1 MPIDFST
8 LGTGFDFN
16 AGSET
21 EAPPEPSSV
30 IDFSDPISILT
41 SKNWLDGSANQ
52 RQSSAAIAFTK
63 HVDALEQD
71 KTRTFR
77 YGDEDVPMFRPDGN
91 WSDSGKEH
99 LERTRRAIDSA
110 ARMPNGGA
118 GYDTYN
124 RKFDVDDLVKGLLNK
139 PKDKTADPF
148 VNFEKVKEEVQAV
161 APEGKTVDFTYD
173 SYVDKVNEGKPA
185 NSPTLL
191 DKDNLRMQEAF
202 DRRKE
207 LSKFDPKSM
216 GDAYLKEVSGVTIF
230 NPDKLID
237 IAGMNAAIDAT
248 KASEADK
255 RMMKIEFREKVNAI
269 DSTVITQASD
279 AADNSFSLPLGVL
292 RPLGKTAQYAGEDL
306 LGMEGSDLNSRFIKH
321 VQNKGDMYSFLE
333 ANSEELS
340 QDQYGM
346 ADKFT
351 NAFWNANR
359 ATGAGALW
367 LIAKPFG
374 GNDSITQYASDVA
387 RSNESAFEG
396 MGDLEK
402 YGFLGMEFT
411 NKGMYDLAGQV
422 GSIVATM
429 GGGLVVKGG
438 IKALAA
444 FASTGLATAEAAGI
458 AAAKSAGVAAGSV
471 AAAEAT
477 GGFASKALISAG
489 ARVTASEV
497 AMKEAAQRLAPFTF
511 KNFGIKALTDP
522 SAYIGGLQAA
532 GMSFGQTYNQV
543 LEATGDAEQAYA
555 KANMQATADGL
566 AAFVATSIF
575 NRIAPGLEK
584 GLTGVEGGLGGGIIK
599 RLQFNRALKETANK
613 DAQQA
618 AIKVF
623 GELAE
628 PNSAMGKAL
637 ATSLREVVNRSARAA
652 GLKGYGPLMGS
663 FAEGTEEFTDEMLSD
678 IFYAMQ
684 DDAVTW
690 KGSVWD
696 NIEKKFS
703 QYMSAGFMGAI
714 AGGGMNVGSEFAE
727 TAGLIRKKN
736 RDERKA
742 EIQQYAQ
749 VIWKGIK
756 NEGEQ
761 ISESVRDTAVKSG
774 VNETRVNLA
783 AYMADESIPLAT
795 RAKVVA
801 EHALNES
808 KGFARS
814 LESLSA
820 TPVASDSTAPLV
832 ERKKSSAKAG
842 ADQQLMQDLLG
853 DPPEGTEWNSEAKPV
868 FGDSQNI
875 KASSGNFSIKPVET
889 NRGEVIGAQITD
901 KNGNTRNVNNAEAIS
916 MLEASNKSKSRDA
929 LLASL
934 KAFGETERKNY
945 SKPIATP
952 EAKPLGPTA
961 QRLSDENVSDADLI
975 KMAQSSPV
983 FGDENGVR
991 EKNAAK
997 ELLTSRNIDFSLPK
1011 EFPAATDT
1019 AEKNKNSQ
1027 KVILKPKDEVTFLW
1041 KGKVIDGVIARMEG
1055 DHTAFIITSL
1065 QQDPLKVRVKESNIK
1080 VIESPAVTDAAE
1092 LFPTESVGPKMDGK
1106 TYSIKNVILPSVTTV
1121 KGNSSDFSFDAQE
1134 VSLKQAKGDKE
1145 KAAFIR
1151 KKWDEDSDFG
1161 TRLHDEVSKVLKGG
1175 TSDDQNVNAIVAFI
1189 KEQSGDSLIYSE
1201 FVIWN
1206 NSVAGTVDILF
1217 KNKRGNYT
1225 LIDLKTMN
1233 ENPFDTKKGNQGYS
1247 PAESY
1252 IKFKAEGYRLQLFA
1266 YSEILKEKGIIVD
1279 EFKIIPISRKT
1290 SKIFMNQMI
1299 DASPR
1304 QSTKEFYKEIY
1315 GNLPILLTESPAV
1328 TDAAEL
1334 EKQEQQKLKDEN
1346 DQKTSKEASR
1356 KKSSDE
1362 KGDDDAQV
1370 EVDADGNAKR
1380 QDDVLNQPVA
1390 GAKAP
1395 AAVTPGQAIG
1405 FKTIQQR
1412 TISNTPAFKEL
1423 LASGVYVVVARSVV
1437 DARAANPSIPSDA
1450 SVLAISVMD
1459 SSNAKT
1465 VAKSVEAFSQ
1475 AKEKAA
1481 FEAQKVV
1488 GTLDASDEKA
1498 VAKSLQGTDL
1508 LKRYPDLPEAVAR
1521 WFNRGGM
1528 QEVARRMEDIKLGVA
1543 KGLKES
1549 KYGPLQAGLM
1559 LSDINK
1565 LLESIAKTSAAAVNS
1580 SASAPSVEP
1589 VAKPQSPAITMPP
1602 PVRPP
1607 GPSIFQTKENPE
1619 KKIKREAYEAA
1630 NKEVDAAFNA
1640 YMADS
1645 GNKKKKA
1652 EYERLKEILDIAF
1665 NEMIATP
1672 FKIPVDS
1679 PATVEEQVVEA
1690 TEEVLSEEEK
1700 QEVADIFAEED
1711 SDKTTPVETLE
1722 PTFPKWNKVV
1732 AERFTERMANW
1743 MVTGKEVNAKL
1754 VAAFKKVLKAMKAS
1768 GTAILVI
1775 FAMNPQAKT
1784 EYSLNRYGK
1793 ISDDPQLATGK
1804 ALLPK
1809 QNVAQTQE
1817 EINRALSGTPVDSP
1831 FTFAPSNVTAIDL
1844 TDESGLEATLLTVSA
1859 LEKPGE
1865 ALSPENAVEILI
1877 TKTKELLSNRTD
1889 IDAVTLPDDLAK
1901 DWLASGS
1908 NPVVTAAATLLN
1920 ESESNS
1926 KSIKKMLVSLGI
1938 KQSPDTFPWCA
1949 SFVSWA
1955 LNQSGFSST
1964 NLLARGFLNMG
1975 EKVNSPK
1982 YGDVAVL
1989 WNENPDTGGRNGYGG
2004 HAGIVLGESGNYVI
2018 LLNGNRNDNVNISA
2032 FSKEKVLG
2040 YRRFNADAVAS
2051 NTGKRRQKRSRK
2063 TLNAAPDTQP
2073 KANDPLFNNAS
2084 LPTLFVNLSAM
2095 DKPDRFGGTWT
2106 TADGKKIYTPEPGKT
2121 LPIGINTVAEVE
2133 GDPDTLLVLEEIAE
2147 GGYVFREVN
2156 TKKFAEL
2163 MNTKK
2168 GQALGKLGLRW
2179 NRNNLIKAGKSIEPI
2194 LKQLLDPQAS
2204 ISYAAFDEMFEE
2216 VMQVV
2221 APGSNPAR
2229 INYTTLS
2236 GGQFFQTE
2244 RITTEVD
2251 DESGANLSLVEKAKR
2266 DNPFD
2271 ETLVRDSVGNPVVE
2285 IINNISNYVIKTSN
2299 DIPRQFI
2306 PVDQYVAP
2314 VSDQGPTTV
2323 KTEITRINIDR
2334 AAFIKNLRSVFDGY
2348 NPRRGDQYPAY
2359 NMFVANEVARQ
2370 IAAFVDEEQTHFV
2383 ALQTFRDGEM
2393 VEFFNL
2399 AMELGSDPEQKFVSD
2414 MFLRIAEQR
2423 LPGKDLARY
2432 SQNDKFLV
2440 ASETMRA
2447 LHQTLFTGQSTEDQT
2462 IASKRLLIA
2471 LDSDYGD
2478 KGGKS
2483 PWKTLVELLKRYMD
2497 KVKRIAYVRFMT
2509 GKMDLKIQ
2517 NMLRRMETAYAA
2529 ANLKGDVDLIKQKG
2543 LEASID
2549 RFLGS
2554 QKVTTKTLGKVA
2566 MRHTMVIN
2574 QLRKIAE
2581 LSNLSL
2587 DSLLV
2592 LDYQQG
2598 KIKLSDAQD
2607 ANGLSVRS
2615 YIERYH
2621 KELDLDNLDT
2631 ALADLNATGAVRM
2644 VQGDLLNAWNRLE
2657 WARSL
2662 TPNALKL
2669 LDGSIE
2675 EGNDA
2680 ELTFKLEAMLV
2691 RKGPRFDNGSTW
2703 IRSLEN
2709 KVNKLAD
2716 MDRAQ
2721 LSSIN
2726 REVVQE
2732 LVRMD
2737 LSKVDANIKSIKLA
2751 EELGFT
2757 LEKTDDNQIEWQ
2769 NALASR
2775 ANDLA
2780 YDIDSDG
2787 DPNYASE
2794 ELLKAR
2800 DILFPD
2806 SKPFRSNKKRRRVI
2820 NNRIRA
2826 FRLAILSKDDFKSR
2840 SLEMQEQAEAL
2851 EAKASAGRKRYGAI
2865 AQVQQDLVQAR
2876 KLRAASLVDQG
2887 FVEGEMQAYDNYLK
2901 ALEDY
2906 NNVNKRFVN
2915 SVIGKEGLN
2924 TKGFGTYF
2932 QSLAYDPILNNSLNE
2947 EEFEKAAKSLRFQT
2961 GNLSNLFPESQ
2972 YKDLEPVL
2980 DPASP
2985 VGMGQAFGFNY
2996 ETAARTL
3003 LLKGVVGLPRMHPSD
3018 LVNPQFQFKLDENL
3032 DPIRDDQGNLVLN
3045 PLWSDEKSFVL
3056 QPLPT
3061 SSDFQVQGIVA
3072 SNAAYVGMFSQMQW
3086 QRVSSNV
3093 NAKNIGLYEGGYGFN
3108 VKEDYIED
3116 LSENRYE
3123 EYTTFL
3129 PAFDLPN
3136 NLYGFENGPDQKSGV
3151 RSKSPVSIADIEA
3164 ILGITKKLKM
3174 PDGTLSDRMVTKVV
3188 VEIDAD
3194 YAPGSY
3200 AEHIQ
3205 KLKVWVGKILE
3216 STDPTRVMK
3225 EIGGIQTLAGRMA
3238 PRVHARALEAM
3249 QYIEAQ
3255 ESAAFSLLNSTQTGK
3270 DLSSSWNNLFA
3281 GGNETHN
3288 LFDTSIRALQF
3299 DTRMVRQSIN
3309 SFETHR
3315 KNILQ
3320 ELNRTERDAAMD
3332 YDEFFEDARMSR
3344 IDRVTMANFSFMLNY
3359 AGKSRLLRVD
3369 ATYGID
3375 MAEKLRRLNFS
3386 NEGDELFLDGETW
3399 VWSTVPMFE
3408 RDKSGKVVY
3417 EDSFVEDNI
3426 NGEYIKRLDD
3436 NGNAIPLFTQLT
3448 DGSTRRARR
3457 PKVVMDSNGEP
3468 RTERMQT
3475 HVEMNDRER
3484 IVYAIGNKDN
3494 AGRAPRSSE
3503 MGEQSNTREAV
3514 LQDRSTPESVR
3525 SKAQRSLVMQDMLR
3539 QRQNRALTEMAMEI
3553 GVKLDRRLPIGEA
3566 YSDSAIS
3573 FLNDLVE
3580 LEKEPAKRD
3589 AVVRKAIEGLFG
3601 TNDPDQVS
3609 ALVEEFEASL
3619 VAGESMVEVEEE
3631 ENYDVEEA
3639 VPSFEEV
3646 LPPRPRISD
3655 PLFITDAEQRAQS
3668 EWEAKKRA
3676 FDAAQEGQPK
3686 TRTVTKKR
3694 KVKRMVPAPAFSP
3707 AKFPMLPDER
3717 GQRALGRDI
3726 DPFELLSNLVEFKA
3740 KLEMDLIDSAR
3751 VLGAKGKPLTY
3762 GDGMMVGAIRT
3773 LVGNAL
3779 SSSKNDDIKPTFQAM
3794 ASKMEEEGMGN
3805 LFEPAEYSGFEDA
3818 DRFRTIALMLHSEQL
3833 GNNQVSL
3840 YQGNMFAQYNE
3851 TGFVS
3856 SNEMVN
3862 LLAQNIPGIL
3872 IYRASKKEVDKN
3884 QAYFGS
3890 TFLPGVG
3897 ESPPVLYVAEG
3908 NNNDNNRSLVLQ
3920 ALTWWATKSEQAE
3933 LIANEVLEAS
3943 EKIHAA
3949 LSPITHVERLTRSAD
3964 GINRMVDKFLD
3975 DYSASLIIAN
3985 ATNEEAMEVAAEQVL
4000 RAELSEL
4007 LRKHFTN
4014 MENIGALSRPDGQP
4028 MFGILTPAI
4037 RENNLF
4043 SRVGEFVPST
4053 DILQSASFNSK
4064 GADVSQLK
4072 GPVPLQSAPFFVTDS
4087 LANPA
4092 IKRLQSALLLITD
4105 SLTNPAMKRLL
4116 DQFLFGDNQLN
4127 SADNLSDA
4135 TLFRILQGL
4144 KQAGEFAKEEEQGYE
4159 SDNALEKLKATASS
4173 EETEEVSD
4181 ENEETNKETL
4191 ETELSKAYER
4201 MAERSGDEEAP
4212 LETDPSEEEKAELV
4226 AVDPTPQGVL
4236 QFLRNLKHDKSRY
4249 GLMNERIEKVLEE
4262 FQQGT
4267 FNGDPNW
4274 SGEGLPASD
4283 ALLFNLM
4290 TGIISL
4296 AKTNLSNVPA
4306 KAAIEGASGLMPMT
4320 GRQVL
4325 STLAG
4330 KAAQPVVGQNMPK
4343 PPAFN
4348 FRTAIPGRG
4357 EAPTIG
4363 SWHTLLE
4370 GRINGVMTQT
4380 LHFKTNRY
4388 KAFSGGMLA
4397 AIPTIDKIVTI
4408 AANRSINDAHTRW
4421 EQTKIDFISYQK
4433 ANADIHL
4440 TPELFMEIQKSLPQV
4455 AEYEI
4460 QVRKEVEAMLERR
4473 IKVGEK
4479 IEELRAKVQA
4489 VKDFLSTDLEPFN
4502 ADTMS
4507 VFNHDQRSLIK
4518 NHIQKELDRL
4528 QRTRENPS
4536 SKIHGKDYK
4545 TFLNQ
4550 VINATANNDKEET
4563 LTKKLVRRFTALEQ
4577 NPTYPGNN
4585 SFRAMLNEM
4594 RLPQDVLLELAKTN
4608 RTLTTA
4614 QYNTVTN
4621 GQAQLERFEA
4631 VLYEMNRVER
4641 NPLKG
4646 GYFQRLAYATTS
4658 PSEAGTHIFI
4668 GKETN
4673 PLGKSASVRSS
4684 LVFFPDDNF
4693 ENPMA
4698 ISQQLLI
4705 KRDEWSKTVE
4715 KDYSFYIMK
4724 EAIHRTLANHAVHA
4738 DEIYQ
4743 SVKRQPTYF
4752 NNYNPAAIIQQATD
4766 MLAMQ
4771 KMLAKERLAK
4781 FALDAKKMQP
4791 GSQLSPDSMAMI
4803 ADPDINEIYS
4813 ISNVV
4818 EIMNL
4823 NSEMEKLQIDPEGN
4837 KSAIDSIQNKIFD
4850 LTAKRRVSRYKVP
4863 ENFRERRDV
4872 IGHLVNNGEWIML
4885 GQIGA
4890 EQDLKN
4896 RFYSET
4902 ERQPKNKNPRKRPSM
4917 RNVVLN
4923 SLPVS
4928 GMGGSARFSE
4938 SRMGFDAA
4946 WRAEAWDHADF
4957 NTAGALEVPPGSTR
4971 EQAAK
4976 LFAKH
4981 HLSMLE
4987 ARINARPGQKA
4998 KKFKSPTPSN
5008 ANDLKLDNA
5017 GEPDLSDAADQ
5028 LRHYVESIVLAYDKL
5043 QPTVNEITGKAERGL
5058 KEEVEEFFKKISTK
5072 NVGLSDSAAQDVRL
5086 FQLFARVMAKVEG
5099 EASLNILLTGLS
5111 TKLNPAELQAM
5122 KFLHHHDARTR
5133 VRFRK
5138 SYLAQLEAQRLH
5150 GYLQR
5155 GFNSNSGREGWIKRK
5170 KRDKNEINEAMKG
5183 LGMDSMQQSIP
5194 FVMASLQGL
5203 LETRTDSVGNNFA
5216 IWADNFK
5223 RGVNDLVLY
5232 RTKQEKA
5239 IKGKLSG
5246 VKAFL
5251 NSEHVSIVRDEA
5263 MVKEI
5268 NALLD
5273 PIIQGKRLDGWSDPN
5288 ATKDSYATE
5297 LINEAIAALKAKSL
5311 NPEIAQKYADLL
5323 NKKFKDITNAA
5334 ELMIT
5339 AMGQAEQ
5346 NVENETEWDR
5356 FIHGKL
5362 SGEATFVST
5371 VPLRYAYASD
5381 PNEEK
5386 DQLDEKPYEPDPLV
5400 NIRMQELS
5408 LLGGPGRNQKQE
5420 ANRKQVIYRP
5430 ISMNGVSAV
5439 SSLLDDAHYR
5449 INVTPAYTILRG
5461 MIGNVQEAGPNQA
5474 VIKDSSI
5481 LAGLPAGEETNRMRV
5496 ALANV
5501 AAELDNE
5508 VANDMQQGTTDTAL
5522 AESLSFLSSMYI
5534 FRALFSFQQWWN
5546 QVAPSAVGF
5555 ASKKL
5560 ASGNWRD
5567 AMLALSISKGIL
5579 ISKSLRQGEVGFNE
5593 LVKKFISEAAPFSA
5607 ERTGE
5612 GMDPLRER
5620 QRRQTKYGVGG
5631 VKKWTGRGLREL
5643 ENAQEAG
5650 LNLAIAMP
5658 ERVLSRSIFI
5668 TELLAELRWMKTN
5681 NLVETIPSSVADLID
5696 PAQAWHKRLPQEAI
5710 EAAQTKVND
5719 HMGIGDQAK
5728 KAFFFQGK
5736 TKSPTLNVLMKSIT
5750 RFSNHQAT
5758 TSSNMSAMLPS
5769 LWQAE
5774 RFSPDTDEVGP
5785 DGKSM
5790 AGQLTP
5796 GGERVRKEAIEN
5808 IVGTIVQNTMFHAMK
5823 LKVLIPIVSSFVYML
5838 GGDDEDEAMGKA
5850 QEFSDKMFNRDGEDN
5865 LAVAGLKALT
5875 IGNPGQFFQDWKD
5888 PDAAASSAYSK
5899 LSADMISEVLPV
5911 IPVFGGA
5918 LGYSFLSTA
5927 FKNNVTNSIVQEA
5940 TAKLTGL
5947 DPAENKW
5954 DEDAVYVYE
5963 REVSGMQTAAGFTAP
5978 TSVIYDMISGTKL
5991 AFDAAE
5997 TGDVTA
6003 LELAI
6008 YLATEYG
6015 VPVTREAR
6023 QTLKRPI
6030 QEAVWEND

>member
-1 MPIDFST
+1 
-8 LGTGFDFN
+8 
-16 AGSET
+16 
-21 EAPPEPSSV
+21 
-30 IDFSDPISILT
+30 
-41 SKNWLDGSANQ
+41 
-52 RQSSAAIAFTK
+52 
-63 HVDALEQD
+63 
-71 KTRTFR
+71 
-77 YGDEDVPMFRPDGN
+77 
-91 WSDSGKEH
+91 
-99 LERTRRAIDSA
+99 
-110 ARMPNGGA
+110 
-118 GYDTYN
+118 
-124 RKFDVDDLVKGLLNK
+124 
-139 PKDKTADPF
+139 
-148 VNFEKVKEEVQAV
+148 
-161 APEGKTVDFTYD
+161 
-173 SYVDKVNEGKPA
+173 
-185 NSPTLL
+185 
-191 DKDNLRMQEAF
+191 
-202 DRRKE
+202 
-207 LSKFDPKSM
+207 
-216 GDAYLKEVSGVTIF
+216 
-230 NPDKLID
+230 
-237 IAGMNAAIDAT
+237 
-248 KASEADK
+248 
-255 RMMKIEFREKVNAI
+255 
-269 DSTVITQASD
+269 
-279 AADNSFSLPLGVL
+279 
-292 RPLGKTAQYAGEDL
+292 
-306 LGMEGSDLNSRFIKH
+306 
-321 VQNKGDMYSFLE
+321 
-333 ANSEELS
+333 
-340 QDQYGM
+340 
-346 ADKFT
+346 
-351 NAFWNANR
+351 
-359 ATGAGALW
+359 
-367 LIAKPFG
+367 
-374 GNDSITQYASDVA
+374 
-387 RSNESAFEG
+387 
-396 MGDLEK
+396 
-402 YGFLGMEFT
+402 
-411 NKGMYDLAGQV
+411 
-422 GSIVATM
+422 
-429 GGGLVVKGG
+429 
-438 IKALAA
+438 
-444 FASTGLATAEAAGI
+444 
-458 AAAKSAGVAAGSV
+458 
-471 AAAEAT
+471 
-477 GGFASKALISAG
+477 
-489 ARVTASEV
+489 
-497 AMKEAAQRLAPFTF
+497 
-511 KNFGIKALTDP
+511 
-522 SAYIGGLQAA
+522 
-532 GMSFGQTYNQV
+532 
-543 LEATGDAEQAYA
+543 
-555 KANMQATADGL
+555 
-566 AAFVATSIF
+566 
-575 NRIAPGLEK
+575 
-584 GLTGVEGGLGGGIIK
+584 
-599 RLQFNRALKETANK
+599 
-613 DAQQA
+613 
-618 AIKVF
+618 
-623 GELAE
+623 
-628 PNSAMGKAL
+628 
-637 ATSLREVVNRSARAA
+637 
-652 GLKGYGPLMGS
+652 
-663 FAEGTEEFTDEMLSD
+663 
-678 IFYAMQ
+678 
-684 DDAVTW
+684 
-690 KGSVWD
+690 
-696 NIEKKFS
+696 
-703 QYMSAGFMGAI
+703 
-714 AGGGMNVGSEFAE
+714 
-727 TAGLIRKKN
+727 
-736 RDERKA
+736 
-742 EIQQYAQ
+742 
-749 VIWKGIK
+749 
-756 NEGEQ
+756 
-761 ISESVRDTAVKSG
+761 
-774 VNETRVNLA
+774 
-783 AYMADESIPLAT
+783 
-795 RAKVVA
+795 
-801 EHALNES
+801 
-808 KGFARS
+808 
-814 LESLSA
+814 
-820 TPVASDSTAPLV
+820 
-832 ERKKSSAKAG
+832 
-842 ADQQLMQDLLG
+842 
-853 DPPEGTEWNSEAKPV
+853 
-868 FGDSQNI
+868 
-875 KASSGNFSIKPVET
+875 
-889 NRGEVIGAQITD
+889 
-901 KNGNTRNVNNAEAIS
+901 
-916 MLEASNKSKSRDA
+916 
-929 LLASL
+929 
-934 KAFGETERKNY
+934 
-945 SKPIATP
+945 
-952 EAKPLGPTA
+952 
-961 QRLSDENVSDADLI
+961 
-975 KMAQSSPV
+975 
-983 FGDENGVR
+983 
-991 EKNAAK
+991 
-997 ELLTSRNIDFSLPK
+997 
-1011 EFPAATDT
+1011 
-1019 AEKNKNSQ
+1019 
-1027 KVILKPKDEVTFLW
+1027 
-1041 KGKVIDGVIARMEG
+1041 
-1055 DHTAFIITSL
+1055 
-1065 QQDPLKVRVKESNIK
+1065 
-1080 VIESPAVTDAAE
+1080 
-1092 LFPTESVGPKMDGK
+1092 
-1106 TYSIKNVILPSVTTV
+1106 
-1121 KGNSSDFSFDAQE
+1121 
-1134 VSLKQAKGDKE
+1134 
-1145 KAAFIR
+1145 
-1151 KKWDEDSDFG
+1151 
-1161 TRLHDEVSKVLKGG
+1161 
-1175 TSDDQNVNAIVAFI
+1175 
-1189 KEQSGDSLIYSE
+1189 
-1201 FVIWN
+1201 
-1206 NSVAGTVDILF
+1206 
-1217 KNKRGNYT
+1217 
-1225 LIDLKTMN
+1225 
-1233 ENPFDTKKGNQGYS
+1233 
-1247 PAESY
+1247 
-1252 IKFKAEGYRLQLFA
+1252 
-1266 YSEILKEKGIIVD
+1266 
-1279 EFKIIPISRKT
+1279 
-1290 SKIFMNQMI
+1290 
-1299 DASPR
+1299 
-1304 QSTKEFYKEIY
+1304 
-1315 GNLPILLTESPAV
+1315 
-1328 TDAAEL
+1328 
-1334 EKQEQQKLKDEN
+1334 
-1346 DQKTSKEASR
+1346 
-1356 KKSSDE
+1356 
-1362 KGDDDAQV
+1362 
-1370 EVDADGNAKR
+1370 
-1380 QDDVLNQPVA
+1380 
-1390 GAKAP
+1390 
-1395 AAVTPGQAIG
+1395 
-1405 FKTIQQR
+1405 
-1412 TISNTPAFKEL
+1412 
-1423 LASGVYVVVARSVV
+1423 
-1437 DARAANPSIPSDA
+1437 
-1450 SVLAISVMD
+1450 
-1459 SSNAKT
+1459 
-1465 VAKSVEAFSQ
+1465 
-1475 AKEKAA
+1475 
-1481 FEAQKVV
+1481 
-1488 GTLDASDEKA
+1488 
-1498 VAKSLQGTDL
+1498 
-1508 LKRYPDLPEAVAR
+1508 
-1521 WFNRGGM
+1521 
-1528 QEVARRMEDIKLGVA
+1528 
-1543 KGLKES
+1543 
-1549 KYGPLQAGLM
+1549 
-1559 LSDINK
+1559 
-1565 LLESIAKTSAAAVNS
+1565 
-1580 SASAPSVEP
+1580 
-1589 VAKPQSPAITMPP
+1589 
-1602 PVRPP
+1602 
-1607 GPSIFQTKENPE
+1607 
-1619 KKIKREAYEAA
+1619 
-1630 NKEVDAAFNA
+1630 
-1640 YMADS
+1640 
-1645 GNKKKKA
+1645 
-1652 EYERLKEILDIAF
+1652 
-1665 NEMIATP
+1665 
-1672 FKIPVDS
+1672 
-1679 PATVEEQVVEA
+1679 
-1690 TEEVLSEEEK
+1690 
-1700 QEVADIFAEED
+1700 
-1711 SDKTTPVETLE
+1711 
-1722 PTFPKWNKVV
+1722 
-1732 AERFTERMANW
+1732 
-1743 MVTGKEVNAKL
+1743 
-1754 VAAFKKVLKAMKAS
+1754 
-1768 GTAILVI
+1768 
-1775 FAMNPQAKT
+1775 
-1784 EYSLNRYGK
+1784 
-1793 ISDDPQLATGK
+1793 
-1804 ALLPK
+1804 
-1809 QNVAQTQE
+1809 
-1817 EINRALSGTPVDSP
+1817 
-1831 FTFAPSNVTAIDL
+1831 
-1844 TDESGLEATLLTVSA
+1844 
-1859 LEKPGE
+1859 
-1865 ALSPENAVEILI
+1865 
-1877 TKTKELLSNRTD
+1877 
-1889 IDAVTLPDDLAK
+1889 
-1901 DWLASGS
+1901 
-1908 NPVVTAAATLLN
+1908 
-1920 ESESNS
+1920 
-1926 KSIKKMLVSLGI
+1926 
-1938 KQSPDTFPWCA
+1938 
-1949 SFVSWA
+1949 
-1955 LNQSGFSST
+1955 
-1964 NLLARGFLNMG
+1964 
-1975 EKVNSPK
+1975 
-1982 YGDVAVL
+1982 
-1989 WNENPDTGGRNGYGG
+1989 
-2004 HAGIVLGESGNYVI
+2004 
-2018 LLNGNRNDNVNISA
+2018 
-2032 FSKEKVLG
+2032 
-2040 YRRFNADAVAS
+2040 
-2051 NTGKRRQKRSRK
+2051 
-2063 TLNAAPDTQP
+2063 
-2073 KANDPLFNNAS
+2073 
-2084 LPTLFVNLSAM
+2084 
-2095 DKPDRFGGTWT
+2095 
-2106 TADGKKIYTPEPGKT
+2106 
-2121 LPIGINTVAEVE
+2121 
-2133 GDPDTLLVLEEIAE
+2133 
-2147 GGYVFREVN
+2147 
-2156 TKKFAEL
+2156 
-2163 MNTKK
+2163 
-2168 GQALGKLGLRW
+2168 
-2179 NRNNLIKAGKSIEPI
+2179 
-2194 LKQLLDPQAS
+2194 
-2204 ISYAAFDEMFEE
+2204 
-2216 VMQVV
+2216 
-2221 APGSNPAR
+2221 
-2229 INYTTLS
+2229 
-2236 GGQFFQTE
+2236 
-2244 RITTEVD
+2244 
-2251 DESGANLSLVEKAKR
+2251 
-2266 DNPFD
+2266 
-2271 ETLVRDSVGNPVVE
+2271 
-2285 IINNISNYVIKTSN
+2285 
-2299 DIPRQFI
+2299 
-2306 PVDQYVAP
+2306 
-2314 VSDQGPTTV
+2314 
-2323 KTEITRINIDR
+2323 
-2334 AAFIKNLRSVFDGY
+2334 
-2348 NPRRGDQYPAY
+2348 
-2359 NMFVANEVARQ
+2359 MFVANEVARQ

-2483 PWKTLVELLKRYMD
+2483 PFRTLVELLKRYMD

-2566 MRHTMVIN
+2566 MRHTMVLN
-2574 QLRKIAE
+2574 QLRKIAKF
-2581 LSNLSL
+2581 SNLSL

-2598 KIKLSDAQD
+2598 KIKVSDTED
-2607 ANGLSVRS
+2607 ANGLSVRG
-2615 YIERYH
+2615 YISKYH
-2621 KELDLDNLDT
+2621 KELDLESLDS

-2680 ELTFKLEAMLV
+2680 EQTFKLEAMLV
-2691 RKGPRFDNGSTW
+2691 REGPRFDNGSTW

-2709 KVNKLAD
+2709 KVNKLTD

-2726 REVVQE
+2726 REVVQAIRE
-2732 LVRMD
+2732 LDLTKIDNTLKAIRIAELLGIKSFPLEIGD
-2737 LSKVDANIKSIKLA
+2737 LSSNKRQKERITPANSELIRRNVFKGKKTIKGETFDTFGSTTQVITEATPELISPDAEQFVI
-2751 EELGFT
+2751 
-2757 LEKTDDNQIEWQ
+2757 D
-2769 NALASR
+2769 LASR

-2780 YDIDSDG
+2780 YDTDSDG
-2787 DPNYASE
+2787 NPNYASE

-2806 SKPFRSNKKRRRVI
+2806 SKPFRSNEKRRRVI

-2851 EAKASAGRKRYGAI
+2851 EATASAGRKRYGAI

-2915 SVIGKEGLN
+2915 AVVGEEGLN

-3032 DPIRDDQGNLVLN
+3032 DPIIDDQGNLVLN

-3093 NAKNIGLYEGGYGFN
+3093 NAKNIGLYEGSYGFN

-3270 DLSSSWNNLFA
+3270 NLSSSWNNLFA

-3426 NGEYIKRLDD
+3426 DGEYIKRLDD

-3619 VAGESMVEVEEE
+3619 IAGESMVEVEEE

-3646 LPPRPRISD
+3646 LPPRPRISE
-3655 PLFITDAEQRAQS
+3655 PLFPTDAEERAQS

-3676 FDAAQEGQPK
+3676 FDAAQEGQPR

-3707 AKFPMLPDER
+3707 AKFPMLPGEQ

-3779 SSSKNDDIKPTFQAM
+3779 SSGKNDDIKPTFQAM

-3949 LSPITHVERLTRSAD
+3949 LSPITHVERLTRGAD

-3985 ATNEEAMEVAAEQVL
+3985 ATKEEAMEVAAEQVL

-4014 MENIGALSRPDGQP
+4014 MENIGALSRPDGQA
-4028 MFGILTPAI
+4028 MFGILTPATKEAGI
-4037 RENNLF
+4037 
-4043 SRVGEFVPST
+4043 VAPA
-4053 DILQSASFNSK
+4053 DILQSASFNPK
-4064 GADVSQLK
+4064 AADVSQMK
-4072 GPVPLQSAPFFVTDS
+4072 GPVS
-4087 LANPA
+4087 
-4092 IKRLQSALLLITD
+4092 LQSALLLITD

-4181 ENEETNKETL
+4181 EIEETNKETL
-4191 ETELSKAYER
+4191 ETELGKAYER

-4212 LETDPSEEEKAELV
+4212 LETDPSEEEKAELL
-4226 AVDPTPQGVL
+4226 AVDPTPQSVL
-4236 QFLRNLKHDKSRY
+4236 QFLRNLDYDKSRY

-4421 EQTKIDFISYQK
+4421 DQTKIDFISYQK

-4460 QVRKEVEAMLERR
+4460 QVRKEVEAMLEHR
-4473 IKVGEK
+4473 IKVGKK
-4479 IEELRAKVQA
+4479 IEVLRAKVQA
-4489 VKDFLSTDLEPFN
+4489 VKDFLSDDPKPFN

-4518 NHIQKELDRL
+4518 NHIQNELNRL
-4528 QRTRENPS
+4528 KRTRQKPS
-4536 SKIHGKDYK
+4536 LEIHGKDYK

-4550 VINATANNDKEET
+4550 VIYADENNDKKNT
-4563 LTKKLVRRFTALEQ
+4563 LTKQLDRRFAALER
-4577 NPTYPGNN
+4577 NPTSSGNN

-4608 RTLTTA
+4608 KTLTTA

-4705 KRDEWSKTVE
+4705 KRNEWSKTVE

-4813 ISNVV
+4813 TSNVV
-4818 EIMNL
+4818 EIMDL
-4823 NSEMEKLQIDPEGN
+4823 NSDMEKLLVAEIKQGIAIEKLNKLIRDIPFRTIFKDKIKNQIARDTVLNEVRQELSLLSKAQSKT
-4837 KSAIDSIQNKIFD
+4837 KSDIISLQNKILD

-4928 GMGGSARFSE
+4928 GMGGVSRFAE

-4946 WRAEAWDHADF
+4946 WKAEAWDHADF

-5043 QPTVNEITGKAERGL
+5043 QPTVNEITNKAERGL

-5273 PIIQGKRLDGWSDPN
+5273 PIIQGKRLDGWSDPD

-5643 ENAQEAG
+5643 ENAQEEG